1 MSAHHGTADRPAPAT
16 APLQAPGGGFAMLAL
31 DQRESLRR
39 MFPAVDGREASDEQ
53 LRRFKATATRV
64 LAPRASAVLLD
75 RPFAVTGARPE
86 AVGAARLIL
95 AADVLDQP
103 PGEPVAGSHLDPL
116 VTPEFV
122 ARVGAVAVKFLVV
135 WRPDGRVGVRARLV
149 TSVLDLARSAGV
161 ASLVEGVVR
170 PPAGRDWAGTGE
182 RHAAILRAAQ
192 EISTLGGSI
201 YKAEVPGYA
210 PGDVSRV
217 REQAQRMSEIVPG
230 PWVVLS
236 NGVAPVDF
244 PDALREAC
252 RGGARGVLAGRAIWG
267 DAVGDAD
274 TLDAL
279 TRRSA
284 PRLDAL
290 SAIVAQEIVAQES
303 AARPQAGV
311 EGAGR

>member
-1 MSAHHGTADRPAPAT
+1 MSATHGTADRPAQAATT

-75 RPFAVTGARPE
+75 RPFAVTGTRPE
-86 AVGAARLIL
+86 ALGAASLIL

-103 PGEPVAGSHLDPL
+103 PGEAVAGSHLDPL
-116 VTPEFV
+116 VTPEFIG
-122 ARVGAVAVKFLVV
+122 RVGAVAVKFLVV
-135 WRPDGRVGVRARLV
+135 WRPDGRTGERAGLV
-149 TSVLDLARSAGV
+149 ASFLDVARAAGV
-161 ASLVEGVVR
+161 ASLVEAVVR
-170 PPAGRDWAGTGE
+170 PPAGQDWAGDIE
-182 RHAAILRAAQ
+182 RHAAILQAAR

-210 PGDVSRV
+210 PGDVSLV
-217 REQAQRMSEIVPG
+217 REQAQRLSEIVPG

-236 NGVAPVDF
+236 NGVAPADF

-252 RGGARGVLAGRAIWG
+252 RGGARGFLAGRAIWG
-267 DAVGDAD
+267 DTVADAD

-290 SAIVAQEIVAQES
+290 AGIVARES

>member
-1 MSAHHGTADRPAPAT
+1 
-16 APLQAPGGGFAMLAL
+16 MLAL

-53 LRRFKATATRV
+53 LRRFKAAATRV

-75 RPFAVTGARPE
+75 RPFAVTGSRPE
-86 AVGAARLIL
+86 SVGRASLIL

-103 PGEPVAGSHLDPL
+103 PGEAVAGSRLDPL
-116 VTPEFV
+116 VTPEFI

-135 WRPDGRVGVRARLV
+135 WRPDGRTGERARLV
-149 TSVLDLARSAGV
+149 TSFLDVARSAGV
-161 ASLVEGVVR
+161 ASLVEAVVR
-170 PPAGRDWAGTGE
+170 PAGGRDWAGTGE
-182 RHAAILRAAQ
+182 RHAAILRAAG
-192 EISTLGGSI
+192 EIATLGGTI

-210 PGDVSRV
+210 PGDVSLV
-217 REQAQRMSEIVPG
+217 REQAQRMSEIVAG

-236 NGVAPVDF
+236 NGVAQADF
-244 PDALREAC
+244 ADALREAC
-252 RGGARGVLAGRAIWG
+252 RGGARGFLAGRAIWG
-267 DAVGDAD
+267 DAVGDPD

-290 SAIVAQEIVAQES
+290 AAIVARES
-303 AARPQAGV
+303 VARPQAGV
-311 EGAGR
+311 EGALG